1 MEHTNAA
8 PARALNLAPT
18 NDEGVSARNADP
30 LKTTPEQTGQI
41 VATASFCGNQDDA
54 ERKIFESQRAAAAFR
69 GYCLARS
76 NPADGPVTF
85 YATRWGLV
93 RELRDLAAVA
103 AFLRQIGGAV

>member
-1 MEHTNAA
+1 METL
-8 PARALNLAPT
+8 PLGDLARDVARQDTAD
-18 NDEGVSARNADP
+18 DEV
-30 LKTTPEQTGQI
+30 
-41 VATASFCGNQDDA
+41 
-54 ERKIFESQRAAAAFR
+54 RKAFETFRAAAAIR

-103 AFLRQIGGAV
+103 AFVLSIGGAA